1 MKQRLDL
8 SVRNLARPSSG
19 AFDTRRRAVTRWAA
33 ELPVANLDETG
44 QRLRHAL
51 AEVNGLAIPR
61 ARRLHLLETFGPKAR
76 MALDHLRRRYANQ
89 PLPLTAAAD
98 GAAQQ
103 AIDLLSELMRGYRT
117 LFGQIITDG
126 KPLPIWR
133 RVWLR
138 DTLVLSLHRFI
149 HYGGELL
156 AVYQAMHRNA
166 PEGLWKRINRCYLLA
181 EAHGIARVRVPS
193 PADAKARSRITEE
206 YLRLLLLSL
215 VPVDGIPPAQ
225 WREVM
230 ANLGRWIALTS
241 LARPP
246 FAAGQQVHAVR
257 LGRDGGPQP
266 LAALDEEALASQNTR
281 AIVIAPLCADL
292 KARLARN
299 GRRRFW
305 RRETDVAPEVLQFL
319 NESWCTELKRSE
331 RRDSQECP
339 ADVIVGL
346 AALHHLLGGNATAA
360 QEQPADEP
368 ETPKISLVPE
378 PEIGGHHIGARA
390 DAVDVWQSVYVDP
403 QKVCPVPSAPKDWR
417 TQTRIDE
424 AYRALSARLVDR
436 SDHGCGVRV
445 DRDAVRNV
453 ATGMLIALRPPG
465 DDAWNVG
472 LIARV
477 TAHGDE
483 VELGARMAGSAP
495 VPAVLHTRSARG
507 LSRFPAVVGRDD
519 KGRRLLFAPAV
530 PAVREG
536 ELVLELGDHR
546 VPVKRLGNGAH
557 ARHVSVIAIA
567 PLRPDDERH
576 FDAAPVEEVA
586 TAEAQALPAAD
597 TAEPAG
603 GTGASARDARVE
615 QLMAATGMKREDA
628 EFFLAAEAA
637 HDEGAP
643 PRLKSGGR

>member
-8 SVRNLARPSSG
+8 SVRDLARPSSS

-33 ELPVANLDETG
+33 ELPVANLDDMG

-89 PLPLTAAAD
+89 PLPLTAAD

-117 LFGQIITDG
+117 LLGQIITDG

-156 AVYQAMHRNA
+156 AVYQAMHCNP

-181 EAHGIARVRVPS
+181 EAHGLTGLRVAS
-193 PADAKARSRITEE
+193 PANAKMRTRINEE
-206 YLRLLLLSL
+206 YRLLLLLSL
-215 VPVDGIPPAQ
+215 IPVDGITPMQ
-225 WREVM
+225 WRDVR
-230 ANLGRWIALTS
+230 ANLKRWLGLTA

-246 FAAGQQVHAVR
+246 FVPGQQVYAVR

-266 LAALDEEALASQNTR
+266 VSSLDDEALASQNTR
-281 AIVIAPLCADL
+281 ALVITPLRTDL
-292 KARLARN
+292 KTRLARE

-305 RRETDVAPEVLQFL
+305 RRETTVAPEVLQFL
-319 NESWCTELKRSE
+319 LEHWCTEFTRAE
-331 RRDSQECP
+331 QRDAREGP

-346 AALHHLLGGNATAA
+346 AALHHLLGGKATPVQ
-360 QEQPADEP
+360 QEESSSSDDIP
-368 ETPKISLVPE
+368 TLSLAPL
-378 PEIGGHHIGARA
+378 PDAHGHHLGVRA
-390 DAVDVWQSVYVDP
+390 SAVDVWQSVYVDP
-403 QKVCPVPSAPKDWR
+403 QKVCPVPSAPQDWR

-424 AYRALSARLVDR
+424 TYRVLPARLVDR
-436 SDHGCGVRV
+436 SGHGCGVRMT
-445 DRDAVRNV
+445 RDGVRSV
-453 ATGMLIALRPPG
+453 ATGMLIALRTAE
-465 DDAWNVG
+465 DDTWNVG

-477 TAHGDE
+477 TAHSNA
-483 VELGARMAGSAP
+483 VELGVRLAGDAP

-507 LSRFPAVVGRDD
+507 IGRFPAVIGRDD

-536 ELVLELGDHR
+536 ELVLELGEHP
-546 VPVKRLGNGAH
+546 VPVRRVGNGAY
-557 ARHVSVIAIA
+557 ARHVFVLAVE

-576 FDAAPVEEVA
+576 FDTVPVKEVKAAEAPARPASHASAPVHKA
-586 TAEAQALPAAD
+586 GTSAD
-597 TAEPAG
+597 DP
-603 GTGASARDARVE
+603 VE
-615 QLMAATGMKREDA
+615 RLMAATGMSREDA

-637 HDEGAP
+637 HDEGVA
-643 PRLKSGGR
+643 PRLKSGGQ